1 MPEPELLRLAQ
12 QFKDA
17 LEAQD
22 EIALQRIIDAYGRI
36 YRTLQDKIDALLIEI
51 STMENPTRAGVSK
64 LIRFKALISQVTD
77 EIEQFQ
83 GYLRTEILAASEL
96 SYITGEEQSQQLVEA
111 LLQQAGIQ
119 AQFNNL
125 PANSFESMLS
135 FLQPDSPLYKR
146 ILLLAETSA
155 EYVRDTLLE
164 AVALGYNPRKTA
176 QLIRD
181 AFGRGLTDALRMAR
195 TAQLW
200 ASREAARANYLNN
213 ADIIKGWVWFASLD
227 DTVCASCVAM
237 HGTIH
242 DLDEPLN
249 DHHNGR
255 CAMLPYIPEFGNP
268 VEQTGEDWFKAQN
281 AGRQAAILGKGKYK
295 AWTDGLFEFSQLS
308 TEKENDVYGMM
319 RVETPLNDLV
329 KCQQTRF

>member
-1 MPEPELLRLAQ
+1 MPDSELLRLAQ
-12 QFKDA
+12 EFKDA
-17 LEAQD
+17 LEVQD

-36 YRTLQDKIDALLIEI
+36 YRTLQDKIDALLMEI
-51 STMENPTRAGVSK
+51 ATMENHTKAAVSK
-64 LIRFKALISQVTD
+64 LVRFEALIEQVTQ
-77 EIEQFQ
+77 ELTQFQ
-83 GYLRTEILAASEL
+83 GYLRTEIIAASEL
-96 SYITGEEQSQQLVEA
+96 SFTTGAQQSQQLVEA

-125 PANSFESMLS
+125 PTNSFEAILS

-146 ILLLAETSA
+146 ILLLADTSA

-164 AVALGYNPRKTA
+164 AVALGYNPRKAAT
-176 QLIRD
+176 LIQD

-227 DTVCASCVAM
+227 ETVCASCVAM

-255 CAMLPYIPEFGNP
+255 CAPLPYIPEFGNP
-268 VEQTGEDWFKAQN
+268 IEQTGEDWFKAQS
-281 AGRQAAILGKGKYK
+281 AERQASILGKGKFQ
-295 AWTDGLFEFSQLS
+295 AWKDGLFNFSQLS
-308 TEKENDVYGMM
+308 TETENDVYGMM
-319 RVETPLNDLV
+319 RTETPLKDLIP
-329 KCQQTRF
+329 